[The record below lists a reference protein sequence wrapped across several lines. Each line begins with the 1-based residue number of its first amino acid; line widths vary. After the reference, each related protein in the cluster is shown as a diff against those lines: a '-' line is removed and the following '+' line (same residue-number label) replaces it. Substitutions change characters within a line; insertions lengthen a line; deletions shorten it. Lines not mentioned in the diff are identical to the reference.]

1 MKVLQIIE
9 TAYRATL
16 EEQDDTVV
24 WITHAMKGAGGD
36 LDVLLRGNAVNYGLH
51 GQDAAGLAFG
61 EWRQTQPPR
70 LADDIAGLVGKGVD
84 VYYVQDD
91 AVARGISES
100 ALVEDLKPIPR
111 NGLAGIGRASCRE
124 RVGQYG

>member
-36 LDVLLRGNAVNYGLH
+36 LDVLLRGNAVNYALR
-51 GQDAAGLAFG
+51 GQDASGLAFG
-61 EWRQTQPPR
+61 EWQQTQPPR
-70 LADDIAGLVGKGVD
+70 LADDIAGLIGKGVD

-100 ALVEDLKPIPR
+100 ALVENLKPIAR
-111 NGLAGIGRASCRE
+111 NGLAGLLGTYDQ
-124 RVGQYG
+124 VLPW

>member
-36 LDVLLRGNAVNYGLH
+36 LDVLLRGNAVNYGLR

-70 LADDIAGLVGKGVD
+70 LADDVSGLIANGVD

-100 ALVEDLKPIPR
+100 SLVDNLKPIAR
-111 NGLAGIGRASCRE
+111 SGIAGLFGAYDQ
-124 RVGQYG
+124 VWHW

>member
-1 MKVLQIIE
+1 
-9 TAYRATL
+9 
-16 EEQDDTVV
+16 
-24 WITHAMKGAGGD
+24 MKGAGGD

-111 NGLAGIGRASCRE
+111 NGRSEER
-124 RVGQYG
+124 RVGKECVSTCRSRWSQYY

>member
-36 LDVLLRGNAVNYGLH
+36 LDVLLRGNAVNYGLR

-70 LADDIAGLVGKGVD
+70 LADDIAGLIAKGVD

-100 ALVEDLKPIPR
+100 SLVDNLKPIAR
-111 NGLAGIGRASCRE
+111 SGIAGLFGAYDQ
-124 RVGQYG
+124 VWHW